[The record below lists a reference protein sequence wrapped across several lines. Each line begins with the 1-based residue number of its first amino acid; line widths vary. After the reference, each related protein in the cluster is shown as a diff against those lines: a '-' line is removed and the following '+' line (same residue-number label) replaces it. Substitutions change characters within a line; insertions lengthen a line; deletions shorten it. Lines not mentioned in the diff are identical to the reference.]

1 MRGIR
6 PLFEAIGDMFAM
18 LPPWAPAVFGV
29 VIAMLG
35 WPLFKA
41 SRARGRARR
50 AMRSAAG
57 ERGAERER
65 LEAEAITFV
74 EGDANGLLIVAD
86 LALAQGRKELAARAA
101 EKLRATGKLLHEHRR
116 LLRQL
121 EPPLPALPSEAC
133 IVIEQLLRTGLA
145 GEARVRLDRARKKWP
160 FDEELEALEGRVP
173 AAAAQR

>member
-1 MRGIR
+1 MRGIK
-6 PLFEAIGDMFAM
+6 PLFDAFGDMFAE

-29 VIAMLG
+29 LFAMWA
-35 WPLFKA
+35 WPIYKA
-41 SRARGRARR
+41 SQKRSRARR

-65 LEAEAITFV
+65 LEAEALAAV

-86 LALAQGRKELAARAA
+86 LALTQGRKELAARAA

-116 LLRQL
+116 LQRQL

-133 IVIEQLLRTGLA
+133 IIIEQQLKTGLVA
-145 GEARVRLDRARKKWP
+145 EARARLAQARKKWP
-160 FDEELEALEGRVP
+160 FDDELEALEARLKGGS
-173 AAAAQR
+173 